1 MRQLPIATFLVL
13 AFSLFFAHATHADE
27 RIPIT
32 HLIMRDR
39 TITIATAPNG
49 LVYSVSTKDGTVI
62 DANLSEAQLQA
73 KYPEVYEKV
82 RPAIANSEESNTVI
96 PWAGI

>member
-1 MRQLPIATFLVL
+1 MRQLSIATFLIL
-13 AFSLFFAHATHADE
+13 GFSMFFGNATHADE

-39 TITIATAPNG
+39 TITIATTPNG
-49 LVYSVSTKDGTVI
+49 LVYSLSKDGTVI

-82 RPAIANSEESNTVI
+82 RPAIADTEESNTI
-96 PWAGI
+96 TPWAGM